1 VSEFQ
6 VIESTVAQT
15 ARRRRWQRAWCGL
28 WQGVLLGSLLL
39 LTTLVLY
46 KVLPVPMTVL
56 AVGGGL
62 FVVAMG
68 AGFFLGGWRREA
80 PLTTARWLDQREHL
94 QERLSTALEMSRD
107 PRAGHW
113 RELVLADAAS
123 HLGKLDFRRLLPWQL
138 PRTSRWALLALTLA
152 AGLGFV
158 PEYRSKEFHQR
169 QREQESVR
177 EAGRNLADL
186 TRRSLEHRQPVLEN
200 TRAAMK
206 SVSELGD
213 QLAHNP
219 VTRPEAMRD
228 LAKVT
233 DKVQEQARELERNPA
248 LRPMERAAS
257 SSGRNQ
263 MANAD
268 ELKKQIESLQKN
280 LGSKEANA
288 EALDKLKQELQKAQ
302 QAAANMM
309 AKGSQASDAAKASLA
324 KALAS
329 LSRQAQDLGATL
341 PSLEEAISALEA
353 SKIDQVMKDLEVAE
367 KDLEKMEQMA
377 QSLQQLQQQAAQMG
391 KDLAEQLDK
400 GQADAAAATLR
411 KLSEQLKAGKLAP
424 EQLKAIADEVAKA
437 IKPAGPYGK
446 VPDLLKQAARQM
458 QQDQRPGASQSLA
471 AAAKELDDLMQ
482 QMADAQDLK
491 DTLDALKRAQLCVGT
506 CQSWGQCKSDKIGY
520 KPGGKPGRGVGDW
533 AGDTPPS
540 EAPENTG
547 LWDNSG
553 VERPDKDPRG
563 QTDRGAGDLPPGL
576 TPTKVKGRFTP
587 GSQMP
592 SITLK
597 GVSIKGQ
604 STVAFQQAV
613 TAAQSEAQAALS
625 QEQVPRA
632 YQGAVKDYFDDL
644 KK

>member
-1 VSEFQ
+1 
-6 VIESTVAQT
+6 
-15 ARRRRWQRAWCGL
+15 
-28 WQGVLLGSLLL
+28 
-39 LTTLVLY
+39 
-46 KVLPVPMTVL
+46 
-56 AVGGGL
+56 
-62 FVVAMG
+62 
-68 AGFFLGGWRREA
+68 
-80 PLTTARWLDQREHL
+80 
-94 QERLSTALEMSRD
+94 
-107 PRAGHW
+107 
-113 RELVLADAAS
+113 
-123 HLGKLDFRRLLPWQL
+123 
-138 PRTSRWALLALTLA
+138 
-152 AGLGFV
+152 
-158 PEYRSKEFHQR
+158 
-169 QREQESVR
+169 
-177 EAGRNLADL
+177 
-186 TRRSLEHRQPVLEN
+186 
-200 TRAAMK
+200 
-206 SVSELGD
+206 
-213 QLAHNP
+213 
-219 VTRPEAMRD
+219 
-228 LAKVT
+228 
-233 DKVQEQARELERNPA
+233 
-248 LRPMERAAS
+248 
-257 SSGRNQ
+257 

-288 EALDKLKQELQKAQ
+288 EALDKLKKELQKAQ

-309 AKGSQASDAAKASLA
+309 AKGSQAADAAKDSLA

-400 GQADAAAATLR
+400 GQAEAAAATLR
-411 KLSEQLKAGKLAP
+411 KLSDQLKAGKLAP

-458 QQDQRPGASQSLA
+458 QQGQTPGASQSLA
-471 AAAKELDDLMQ
+471 DAAKELDALMQ

-506 CQSWGQCKSDKIGY
+506 CQGWGQCKSDKLGY
-520 KPGGKPGRGVGDW
+520 KPGGKPGSGVGDW

-553 VERPDKDPRG
+553 VERPDKNPRG

-576 TPTKVKGRFTP
+576 TPTKVKGQFTP